1 MMRSGI
7 YVKDYSANR
16 KPKVLTEELKKDA
29 ELIRGYSEF
38 MRVLPK
44 KVSAKK
50 KARYEQLLDQCDRL
64 AANESGKIRA
74 MADEEQAEA
83 WIEVTLPFLECT
95 CAAELQLLIDISKAA
110 EYIKIDAT
118 EDREICL
125 MIRFP
130 YFDTYISEKNLD
142 RIFSQSEDK
151 N

>member
-1 MMRSGI
+1 
-7 YVKDYSANR
+7 
-16 KPKVLTEELKKDA
+16 
-29 ELIRGYSEF
+29 
-38 MRVLPK
+38 
-44 KVSAKK
+44 
-50 KARYEQLLDQCDRL
+50 
-64 AANESGKIRA
+64 

-95 CAAELQLLIDISKAA
+95 CAAELQLLIDISKTA

-142 RIFSQSEDK
+142 RIFSRSEDK

>member
-1 MMRSGI
+1 MRSGV
-7 YVKDYSANR
+7 YVKDYSTDK
-16 KPKVLTEELKKDA
+16 KPKVMPGELKKDA

-50 KARYEQLLDQCDRL
+50 KARYEQLLNQCDRL
-64 AANESGKIRA
+64 AANEGGKIRA

-118 EDREICL
+118 EDGAICI
-125 MIRFP
+125 MIRLP
-130 YFDTYISEKNLD
+130 YFDTYTSEKNLD
-142 RIFSQSEDK
+142 RIFSPSEDK

>member
-1 MMRSGI
+1 MRSGV
-7 YVKDYSANR
+7 YVKDYSADG
-16 KPKVLTEELKKDA
+16 KEQKLPEELKEDA

-44 KVSAKK
+44 KVSARK

-64 AANESGKIRA
+64 AASEGGKIRA
-74 MADEEQAEA
+74 VIDEEQAEA

-95 CAAELQLLIDISKAA
+95 CAAELQLLIDIGKAA
-110 EYIKIDAT
+110 EYTKIDAT
-118 EDREICL
+118 EDGAICL
-125 MIRFP
+125 MIRLP

-142 RIFSQSEDK
+142 RIFNSPESK

>member
-1 MMRSGI
+1 MMRSGV
-7 YVKDYSANR
+7 YVKDYSADR
-16 KPKVLTEELKKDA
+16 KSKVLPEELKKNA

-50 KARYEQLLDQCDRL
+50 KARYEQLLNQCDRL
-64 AANESGKIRA
+64 AANEGGKIRA

-118 EDREICL
+118 EDGAICI
-125 MIRFP
+125 MIRLP

-142 RIFSQSEDK
+142 QIFSSEDK

>member
-1 MMRSGI
+1 MIRSGV
-7 YVKDYSANR
+7 YVKDYSADR
-16 KPKVLTEELKKDA
+16 KSKVLPEELKKDA

-38 MRVLPK
+38 MRALPK

-64 AANESGKIRA
+64 AANEGGKIRA

-118 EDREICL
+118 EGGEICL
-125 MIRFP
+125 MIRLP

-142 RIFSQSEDK
+142 RIFSSEDK